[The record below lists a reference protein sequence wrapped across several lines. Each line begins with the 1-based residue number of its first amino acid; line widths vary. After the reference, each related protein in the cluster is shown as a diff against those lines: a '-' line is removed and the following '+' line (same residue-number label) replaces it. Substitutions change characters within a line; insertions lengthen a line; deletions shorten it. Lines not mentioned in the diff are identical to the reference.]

1 VVDNSANIDLEDP
14 PALLVM
20 AADVSPDEVLM
31 HMQALGEDHNIPSIF
46 VNSRYVLGRIA
57 STKSATAVVLV
68 QKERR
73 AKVEG
78 KAVLSGYASRY
89 ASVASMLVRLDKQLH
104 YKQPGFVSKWPAPIP
119 HPSWIST
126 EVQDIKDDPQFKA
139 LMEQETLRQAQLDVK
154 DFDEAMKLD
163 VA

>member
-1 VVDNSANIDLEDP
+1 VDNGANIDLDDP

-31 HMQALGEDHNIPSIF
+31 HMQALGEDHNVPSIF
-46 VNSRYVLGRIA
+46 VSSRYVLGRIS

-73 AKVEG
+73 AKIEG
-78 KAVLSGYASRY
+78 KAAVPGYAGRY
-89 ASVASMLVRLDKQLH
+89 ATVANLIVRLDKQLH
-104 YKQPGFVSKWPAPIP
+104 FKQPGFVSKWPAPIP

-126 EVQDIKDDPQFKA
+126 EVNDIQDDQTFKA
-139 LMEQETLRQAQLDVK
+139 LMERETLKQAQLDVR
-154 DFDEAMKLD
+154 DFDEATKLE
-163 VA
+163 AS